1 VESIVLLSKLHT
13 KQSIEAEL
21 EMSEMDL
28 TVAESKAAYDD
39 LISVR
44 SFKTE

>member
-1 VESIVLLSKLHT
+1 MESIVLLSKLHT

-44 SFKTE
+44 SFKAE